1 VQKKSNVILV
11 LFVLALFVGGGIVLS
26 SFSKGTKGIEKSS
39 YYCPMHPT
47 YTSDRPGDCPICNMR
62 LVKKGSGD
70 TQQDPATKSSICVR
84 HNCRIAHCPMDVVAK
99 PGTKTHCP
107 VCGDIIVAP
116 SGKWAKEKKVLYW
129 TDPMMP
135 GFKSDKPGKSP
146 MGMDMVPV
154 YEEDKTLQEGV
165 PGEATFFVSPEKQ
178 QLIGVKT
185 SRVEKKEMTKTLR
198 TVGKVAYDPELV
210 VAQEEYL
217 QGLRTLERTKHA
229 PIPEA
234 YERSKALVE
243 ASHRRLLRLGMSEDQ
258 IEELAK
264 NDASQMNLFLPRKG
278 ESVWVYAT
286 LYEQDLSLV
295 ITGTTAKIEA
305 VGYPGEMFT
314 GTVRSLD
321 PVLDPVTRSVRA
333 RLEVQNLEGKLK
345 PEMFVDVTFQIS
357 LGNRLVIPEQAVL
370 DTGTRKVAFVV
381 HPGGHFVARE
391 VSVGQR
397 SEWYVEILS
406 GISEG
411 EEIVTS
417 STFLIDSESR
427 LKAALEG
434 MEDGGHSH
442 GQ

>member
-1 VQKKSNVILV
+1 MQKKSKLIFILV
-11 LFVLALFVGGGIVLS
+11 LLALFVGGSVVVS
-26 SFSKGTKGIEKSS
+26 TFSKTKGMGKGI

-62 LVKKGSGD
+62 LVKKGSEGK
-70 TQQDPATKSSICVR
+70 TQSASAKETVCVL
-84 HNCRIAHCPMDVVAK
+84 HNCRMTGCPMEMVAK
-99 PGTKTHCP
+99 PGTKARCP
-107 VCGDIIVAP
+107 VCGDVIVGP
-116 SGKWAKEKKVLYW
+116 KGEWTKEKKILYW
-129 TDPMMP
+129 TDPMIP
-135 GFKSDKPGKSP
+135 GFKSNKPGESP
-146 MGMDMVPV
+146 MGMEMVAV
-154 YEEDKTLQEGV
+154 YEEDKTLQEGT

-185 SRVEKKEMTKTLR
+185 SRVQKKEMTKTLR
-198 TVGKVAYDPELV
+198 TVGKVAYDPDLV

-234 YERSKALVE
+234 YERAKALVE
-243 ASHRRLLRLGMSEDQ
+243 ASRRRLLRLGMSEDQ

-264 NDASQMNLFLPRKG
+264 NNASQTNLFLPGKG

-295 ITGTTAKIEA
+295 TAGMSAKIEA
-305 VGYPGEMFT
+305 ISYPGDTFT
-314 GTVRSLD
+314 GTVRSVD
-321 PVLDPVTRSVRA
+321 PVLDPATRSVRA
-333 RLEVQNLEGKLK
+333 RLEVQNPEGKLK

-357 LGNRLVIPEQAVL
+357 LGERLVIPEQAVL
-370 DTGTRKVAFVV
+370 DTGARKVAFVV

-391 VSVGQR
+391 ISVGQR
-397 SEWYVEILS
+397 SESSVEILK
-406 GISEG
+406 GLSEG
-411 EEIVTS
+411 EEVVTS

-434 MEDGGHSH
+434 MEGGGHQH
-442 GQ
+442 GE

>member
-1 VQKKSNVILV
+1 MQKKSRLVFILV
-11 LFVLALFVGGGIVLS
+11 LLALFVGGNVFLS
-26 SFSKGTKGIEKSS
+26 TFSKTKGMEKSM

-62 LVKKGSGD
+62 LVKKESED
-70 TQQDPATKSSICVR
+70 AKQRSSSKSSVCVR
-84 HNCRIAHCPMDVVAK
+84 HNCRIANCPMDVVAK
-99 PGTKTHCP
+99 PGTKARCP
-107 VCGDIIVAP
+107 ICGDVIVEP
-116 SGKWAKEKKVLYW
+116 SGKWTKEKRILYW

-146 MGMDMVPV
+146 MGMEMVPV
-154 YEEDKTLQEGV
+154 YEEDKTLQEGT

-178 QLIGVKT
+178 QLIGIKT
-185 SRVEKKEMTKTLR
+185 SHVQKKEMTKTLR

-210 VAQEEYL
+210 IAQEEYL

-264 NDASQMNLFLPRKG
+264 NNVSQTNLFLPGKG

-295 ITGTTAKIEA
+295 TAGTAAKIEA
-305 VGYPGEMFT
+305 VGYPGETFT
-314 GTVRSLD
+314 GTVRAVD
-321 PVLDPVTRSVRA
+321 PVLDPATRSVRA
-333 RLEVQNLEGKLK
+333 RLEVQNPEGKLK

-357 LGNRLVIPEQAVL
+357 LGERLMIPEQAVL
-370 DTGTRKVAFVV
+370 DTGARKVAFVV
-381 HPGGHFVARE
+381 HPEGHFVARE
-391 VSVGQR
+391 VSIGQR
-397 SEWYVEILS
+397 SESYAEVLS
-406 GISEG
+406 GLSEG

-434 MEDGGHSH
+434 MEGGGHPH